1 MSGANANQVLAR
13 YDAYTFNQ
21 VPIRHPESPSDIE
34 QDYLLI
40 KLIERYGARGA
51 VGGRLPKFG

>member
-40 KLIERYGARGA
+40 KLIERYGARGT
-51 VGGRLPKFG
+51 VGFVR